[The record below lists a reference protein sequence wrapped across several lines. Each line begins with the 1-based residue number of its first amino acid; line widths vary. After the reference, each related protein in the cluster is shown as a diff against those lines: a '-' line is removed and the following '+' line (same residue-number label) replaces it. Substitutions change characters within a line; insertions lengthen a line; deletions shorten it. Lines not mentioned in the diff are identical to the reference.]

1 MRTQKPNIMKNKY
14 LKGGILAL
22 MMIAGTALQAQ
33 TTATTD
39 AGLVKGAGAG
49 VSVKLIDN
57 KGTIKY
63 LQTNNGITSIT
74 STTAG
79 SATTTTWQ
87 LGGSLVDDT
96 YIDVSGKVFGLDRIE
111 LVNIAT
117 SQASTNATNKSVHG
131 GTGSGW
137 TLLVRDESTGDI
149 KKLKAT
155 DLIVSGFVDYTADA
169 TDEGNGFKAI
179 TATGIPATA
188 TDRAKIWVYRN
199 GAKLIYGVDFTV
211 AADEVT
217 VTEKSPTTAGSAA
230 TISIAGTAFTANNIV
245 PTTIVAGTSVIGSI
259 VDGTASTKAT
269 VTVDGFSFTA
279 NAVGVTTIVAGS
291 TITAIV
297 DGVGTSTDGWQLYTD
312 DIFEIQW
319 IK

>member
-1 MRTQKPNIMKNKY
+1 MKNNY

-33 TTATTD
+33 TSSTTD
-39 AGLVKGAGAG
+39 GSLIKGAGAG

-74 STTAG
+74 STSPG

-87 LGGSLVDDT
+87 LGGALVDNT
-96 YIDVSGKVFGLDRIE
+96 YIDVSGKVFGLDKID
-111 LVNIAT
+111 LVNTAN
-117 SQASTNATNKSVHG
+117 SPASINAVDKSVHG
-131 GTGSGW
+131 GSGSGW

-149 KKLKAT
+149 KKLQAA
-155 DLIVSGFVDYTADA
+155 DLIVSGSVDYPAVSA
-169 TDEGNGFKAI
+169 DEGNGSKAI
-179 TATGIPATA
+179 TVTGIPTAA

-199 GAKLIYGVDFTV
+199 GAKLIYGQDFTV
-211 AADEVT
+211 ATDMVT
-217 VTEKSPTTAGSAA
+217 VQEKLPTIAGSVA
-230 TISIAGTAFTANNIV
+230 TISIGTVTLTADY
-245 PTTIVAGTSVIGSI
+245 IVATAIIGTSIIGSI
-259 VDGTASTKAT
+259 VDGTTSTKAT
-269 VTVDGFSFTA
+269 VTVAGVPFTA
-279 NAVGVTTIVAGS
+279 NANGLTTITVGD
-291 TITAIV
+291 TISSIV

-312 DIFEIQW
+312 DVFEIQW